1 MVSSH
6 LLRTG
11 KIYCV
16 VLCNLY
22 LKGEES
28 WCQIDLQVV
37 IHPLMQLEETKPAGT
52 LSTLYLPDVRTLIFE
67 RSLEVCFFLVGVHI
81 LQSLGL
87 QNK

>member
-1 MVSSH
+1 
-6 LLRTG
+6 
-11 KIYCV
+11 
-16 VLCNLY
+16 
-22 LKGEES
+22 
-28 WCQIDLQVV
+28 V